1 MKGRSGRKGRPGSA
15 PAGARPNETPA
26 AAPAAVPAPTWA
38 SPGLR
43 IGIIF
48 AAALAAYFP
57 ALRAGF
63 VWNDR
68 DYVTRPALRAL
79 GGLRLIWFKLGATEQ
94 YYPLLHSAFWAEHRL
109 WGDSP
114 LGYHLLNVLLHATSA
129 CLLGL
134 ILRRLAVPGAWLAAM
149 IFTLH
154 PVCAESVAWISEEK
168 NTFSTLFYLLAAWA
182 YLRFDERRR
191 PRDYALGCCL
201 FLCALLCKTVAATLP
216 AALLVV
222 FWWRRGRLEWKRDW
236 LPILPWF
243 GLGAAAGLFS
253 AWVERTYIGASG
265 SDFALSGLERVL
277 LAGRVV
283 WFYLGKLLWPA
294 NLIFIYPRWQVSASA
309 PGQYLYPLAA
319 GALTAGLWHWRRPGR
334 GLLAGWLIF
343 VGSLFPTL
351 GFFNVYAFVFSY
363 VADHWQYL
371 ASIGVFGLV
380 GAGAARL
387 LAWVP
392 ESGRLALRAAIGAV
406 LGLLGFLTWSECR
419 NYHDMQSFYG
429 AILAK
434 NPAAWLAHNNLGFEL
449 QGEGRR
455 SEALAHYQ
463 EAIRLHPDYTE
474 AHNNLGAALFEA
486 GRIGEAIAEEKI
498 ALRLLPSYAEAHNN
512 LGASLLQA
520 GRPAEAIGEFAE
532 ASRLKPDYVEPVFG
546 LGSAYY
552 AARRYPEAIASF
564 ERALRLQ
571 PVYPEAENNLA
582 VALVAAGRVVEA
594 VPHYEAA
601 LRARPDYGEA
611 QRNFG
616 IALCDLDRPEQGLGH
631 LETAVRLAPEDAQA
645 QNSLGVAY
653 YLLNR
658 VAAAIPR
665 FRSALRLDPAYPEAH
680 NNLGLALS
688 LSGQTAGAIAEYRE
702 AIRLKPE
709 FPEAFYNLGNALEQ
723 TDGWRDGIAAFREA
737 VRLRPGYAQALNN
750 LGASLCRAGRT
761 DEAAG
766 EFALAVQADDHLADA
781 HDNLG
786 MLLEAQHR
794 LPEAL
799 AQFAAAVRDR
809 PDFAQAQLNYGQA
822 LQALGRSAEA
832 RIHLDRAAQ
841 LQAGAA
847 GKP

>member
-1 MKGRSGRKGRPGSA
+1 MKGRPGRKGRLGAA
-15 PAGARPNETPA
+15 PAGARPEGTPA
-26 AAPAAVPAPTWA
+26 AGPAAGAAPSWG

-109 WGDSP
+109 WGDAP
-114 LGYHLLNVLLHATSA
+114 LGYHLLNILLHATSA
-129 CLLGL
+129 CLVWL
-134 ILRRLAVPGAWLAAM
+134 ILRRLAVPGAWLAAL

-168 NTFSTLFYLLAAWA
+168 NTLSTVFYLLAAWA
-182 YLRFDERRR
+182 YLKFDERRR
-191 PRDYALGCCL
+191 PRDYALGLFL

-222 FWWRRGRLEWKRDW
+222 FWWRRGRLEWRRDG
-236 LPILPWF
+236 LPLLPWF
-243 GLGAAAGLFS
+243 GLGAAGGLFS

-265 SDFALSGLERVL
+265 GDFALSGLERIL

-294 NLIFIYPRWQVSASA
+294 NLIFIYPRWPVSGSA
-309 PGQYLYPLAA
+309 PGQFLYPLAA
-319 GALTAGLWHWRRPGR
+319 GALTAGLWFWRRPGR

-371 ASIGVFGLV
+371 ASIAVFGLV

-387 LAWVP
+387 LAWAP
-392 ESGRLALRAAIGAV
+392 EGGRGPLRAAIGAG
-406 LGLLGFLTWSECR
+406 LALLGILTWSECR

-429 AILAK
+429 AILAR
-434 NPAAWLAHNNLGFEL
+434 NPSAWLAHNNLGFEL
-449 QGEGRR
+449 QGAGRR

-463 EAIRLHPDYTE
+463 AAIRLHPDYTE
-474 AHNNLGAALFEA
+474 AHNNLGAALFEE
-486 GRIGEAIAEEKI
+486 GRIDEAIAEERI
-498 ALRLLPSYAEAHNN
+498 ALRLLPTYAEAHNN
-512 LGASLLQA
+512 LGAALVQA
-520 GRPAEAIGEFAE
+520 GRPTEAIGEFAE
-532 ASRLKPDYVEPVFG
+532 AVRLKPDYVEPVFG
-546 LGSAYY
+546 LGSACY
-552 AARRYPEAIASF
+552 AAHRYPEAVAWF

-582 VALVAAGRVVEA
+582 LALDSAGRANEA

-601 LRARPDYGEA
+601 LRTKPDYGEA

-616 IALCDLDRPEQGLGH
+616 IALCDLGRTAEAVGH
-631 LETAVRLAPEDAQA
+631 LETAVRLMPSDAQA

-653 YLLNR
+653 YLQHR
-658 VAAAIPR
+658 IAAAIPQ
-665 FRSALRLDPAYPEAH
+665 FRTALRLNPAYPEAH
-680 NNLGLALS
+680 NNLGLALA
-688 LSGQTAGAIAEYRE
+688 LAGQTSAAIAEYRE
-702 AIRLKPE
+702 AIRLRPD
-709 FPEAFYNLGNALEQ
+709 FPEAFYNLGNALEP
-723 TDGWRDGIAAFREA
+723 TAGWRDGMAAFREA
-737 VRLRPGYAQALNN
+737 VRLRPAYAEALNN
-750 LGASLCRAGRT
+750 LGAALCRAGRNG
-761 DEAAG
+761 EAAA
-766 EFALAVQADDHLADA
+766 EFRLAIQADDHLADA

-786 MLLEAQHR
+786 MLLEAEHR

-799 AQFAAAVRDR
+799 AQFAAAVSAR

-822 LQALGRSAEA
+822 LQALGQSEEA

-841 LQAGAA
+841 LQAAA
-847 GKP
+847 KGQR